1 MATKAL
7 TKEQKKAARQEER
20 SRRAA
25 RMKRELGETISRKVG
40 LLAAGYGAG
49 IAPAMGPVRTHTAMA
64 VAGWGGAL
72 LIGGKVGS
80 ALEGIGDAGGALYA
94 QGMGAAK
101 RATLARDHFLRGEF
115 FEASGDA
122 PAAPAV
128 RAAERRAFAAGRVS
142 GLRDGARGAVG
153 ALRDAGVADDDD
165 NEAAGIP
172 SSASELVQGQVAE
185 VMDGQ

>member
-40 LLAAGYGAG
+40 LIAAGYGAG

-72 LIGGKVGS
+72 LLGGKIGS

-101 RATLARDHFLRGEF
+101 RATLTRDHFLRGEF
-115 FEASGDA
+115 FEASG
-122 PAAPAV
+122 PGAAPEIRAV
-128 RAAERRAFAAGRVS
+128 ERRAFAAGRVS

-165 NEAAGIP
+165 NEAAGMP
-172 SSASELVQGQVAE
+172 SSASELVHGQVAE

>member
-49 IAPAMGPVRTHTAMA
+49 IAPAMGPIRTHTALA

-72 LIGGKVGS
+72 LLGGKIGS

-115 FEASGDA
+115 FEASGASA
-122 PAAPAV
+122 PEV
-128 RAAERRAFAAGRVS
+128 RAVERRAFAAGRVS

-153 ALRDAGVADDDD
+153 ALRDAGVADYDE
-165 NEAAGIP
+165 NEAAGVP

>member
-7 TKEQKKAARQEER
+7 TKEQRKAARQEER

-94 QGMGAAK
+94 QTMGAAK
-101 RATLARDHFLRGEF
+101 RATLARDHFLRGDF

-122 PAAPAV
+122 AAPAV

-153 ALRDAGVADDDD
+153 ALRDAGVADED
-165 NEAAGIP
+165 EAAGMP

>member
-20 SRRAA
+20 TRRAA

-40 LLAAGYGAG
+40 LLAGGYTAG

-94 QGMGAAK
+94 QTMGTQK
-101 RATLARDHFLRGEF
+101 RATLARDHFLRGSF
-115 FEASGDA
+115 FDEASGDTS
-122 PAAPAV
+122 APAV

-153 ALRDAGVADDDD
+153 ALRDAGVADDD
-165 NEAAGIP
+165 NEAAGP
-172 SSASELVQGQVAE
+172 SSELVQGQVAE